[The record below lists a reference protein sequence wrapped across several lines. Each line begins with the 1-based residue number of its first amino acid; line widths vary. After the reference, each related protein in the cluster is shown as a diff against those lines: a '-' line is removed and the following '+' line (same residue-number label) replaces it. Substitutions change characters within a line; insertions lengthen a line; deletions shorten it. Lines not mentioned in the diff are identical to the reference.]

1 MFFLPTGLLM
11 KSAGFGAAV
20 ANAGALDVTAI
31 LYNLSA
37 ATVGNIIGGV
47 LVGLAYW
54 FVYARNSAK

>member
-1 MFFLPTGLLM
+1 M
-11 KSAGFGAAV
+11 
-20 ANAGALDVTAI
+20 NAGALDVTAI

-54 FVYARNSAK
+54 FVYARNKAK

>member
-1 MFFLPTGLLM
+1 ML
-11 KSAGFGAAV
+11 
-20 ANAGALDVTAI
+20 AGALDVTAI

-54 FVYARNSAK
+54 FVYARNKAK